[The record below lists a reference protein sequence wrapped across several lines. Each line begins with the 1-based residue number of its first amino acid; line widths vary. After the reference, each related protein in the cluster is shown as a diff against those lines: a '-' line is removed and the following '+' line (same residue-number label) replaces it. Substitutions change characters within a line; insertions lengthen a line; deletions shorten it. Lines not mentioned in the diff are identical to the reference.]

1 MIQTLSLFG
10 GIAADDK
17 AWKKLGIPTKKIDY
31 VEIQP
36 NRVRAYNALNPF
48 KYSPQD
54 IRGWNLKP
62 DILVHGSPCQSFSR
76 VGQREGG
83 EKGSGTQSSLMHE
96 TLRIIKEMGSWQPK
110 IVVWENVKG
119 VLDKGMIGAF
129 NQYLHEMNK
138 LGYTNSFDVLD
149 ARDFGIPHA
158 RERVFCVS
166 ILGKVIFDFKKLKRK
181 TMQHISE
188 FLEFGYRD
196 EVPEQYLITIPSML
210 NKIAEINPVK
220 PSDTYK
226 RRLDE
231 IVDFCYIITERQD
244 RCPNAG
250 YIKCAQGYRYLTELE
265 VCRLLGYDDSDYNK
279 LLKEFPGK
287 PGKRNSVIYALFGNS
302 IVVDVL
308 EAIFELIVSGDYAKE
323 LFEETR
329 GQLQFVC

>member
-1 MIQTLSLFG
+1 M
-10 GIAADDK
+10 
-17 AWKKLGIPTKKIDY
+17 
-31 VEIQP
+31 
-36 NRVRAYNALNPF
+36 
-48 KYSPQD
+48 
-54 IRGWNLKP
+54 
-62 DILVHGSPCQSFSR
+62 VHGSPCQSFSR

-129 NQYLHEMNK
+129 NQYLHEMNE

-166 ILGKVIFDFKKLKRK
+166 ILGEKVFDFRKLKRK
-181 TMQHISE
+181 TMRHISE
-188 FLEFGYRD
+188 LLEYKFDD

-210 NKIAEINPVK
+210 NKIAEVNPVK

-231 IVDFCYIITERQD
+231 IVDFCYTITERQD

-265 VCRLLGYDDSDYNK
+265 VCRLLGYDDIDYKK
-279 LLKEFPGK
+279 LLTEFPSK

-308 EAIFELIVSGDYAKE
+308 EAIFELIISGDYAKE
-323 LFEETR
+323 LFEETK
-329 GQLQFVC
+329 GQLKFVC

>member
-17 AWKKLGIPTKKIDY
+17 AWKRLGIDTKKIDY
-31 VEIQP
+31 VEIQQ

-48 KYSPQD
+48 KFRPQD
-54 IRGWNLKP
+54 IHGWNLKP
-62 DILVHGSPCQSFSR
+62 DILVHGSPCQDNSR
-76 VGQREGG
+76 ANRQRLGDT
-83 EKGSGTQSSLMHE
+83 KGSRSQLLNE
-96 TLRIIKEMGSWQPK
+96 TVRIIREMGEWRPK

-119 VLDKGMIGAF
+119 VLDRNVISVF
-129 NQYLHEMNK
+129 NSYLHDMGK

-149 ARDFGIPHA
+149 AREFGVPHA
-158 RERVFCVS
+158 RERVFCISV
-166 ILGKVIFDFKKLKRK
+166 LGDDVFDFCKLKRK
-181 TMQHISE
+181 PMRPISE
-188 FLEFGYRD
+188 FLEYGYHCV
-196 EVPEQYLITIPSML
+196 VPDQYLITIPSML

-220 PSDTYK
+220 PTDTYK

-231 IVDFCYIITERQD
+231 IIDYCYTITERQD

-265 VCRLLGYDDSDYNK
+265 VCRLLGYEDSDYKK
-279 LLKEFPGK
+279 LLKEFPSK

-308 EAIFELIVSGDYAKE
+308 VAIFELIISGNYAKG
-323 LFEETR
+323 LFDEKEQ
-329 GQLQFVC
+329 QLRFVV